1 MNRCRCYVCAGA
13 GRWLSPSGG
22 SKVGGPPSDSV
33 GRFVQS
39 GRLGGRSPCGPLSS
53 ACPVVT
59 QQQSGQ
65 QLPGHTGF
73 HTQARAFRK
82 WQEQSYEIFIQT
94 GAVVT
99 SCDVKIKCFILMRS
113 SMKLSTPK
121 PSLVVDVLKILR
133 KQAIQIR
140 IRAGDERPDLLL
152 GVAGQWS

>member
-1 MNRCRCYVCAGA
+1 M
-13 GRWLSPSGG
+13 
-22 SKVGGPPSDSV
+22 GGPPSDSV

-65 QLPGHTGF
+65 QLPSHTGF

-94 GAVVT
+94 GAR
-99 SCDVKIKCFILMRS
+99 SCDVKNQMFYS
-113 SMKLSTPK
+113 NE
-121 PSLVVDVLKILR
+121 VVDEVVNPKAQFGR
-133 KQAIQIR
+133 
-140 IRAGDERPDLLL
+140 
-152 GVAGQWS
+152 